1 MRPEKK
7 FWQEI
12 KKKTPNVNWTRI
24 ESWSSPGVPD
34 LFGVFRDNQTN
45 EGYQFW
51 FELKVSK
58 LQKVNIN
65 TKQVAWH
72 YKHCKCGGKSFI
84 VVKICNKSALRGRVA
99 IFPGIMSREV
109 KTYGLDLLDRGS
121 GVLLPESWDEKILA
135 NTLTLTP
142 LIKS

>member
-34 LFGVFRDNQTN
+34 LFGVFKDNQTN

-72 YKHCKCGGKSFI
+72 
-84 VVKICNKSALRGRVA
+84 
-99 IFPGIMSREV
+99 
-109 KTYGLDLLDRGS
+109 
-121 GVLLPESWDEKILA
+121 
-135 NTLTLTP
+135 
-142 LIKS
+142 